1 VVASD
6 SAAYPGGEYSFKGY
20 GPKGLQGCVSRTIL
34 KLSHSPHD
42 LAHSSTCRR
51 HCTAAAARSGRPG
64 LGREAVQRR
73 LHSSAA
79 QPLQAMKEA
88 AVAVLVRHD
97 VDRPAR
103 ASSASSESGSLELLL
118 TLHASVGATTC
129 GAQTGMA
136 GLVQHATRCKRRQDG
151 DMHAPHGRVPVKVAM
166 SYAAGPDQRRATRVR
181 AYFGPYPVL

>member
-1 VVASD
+1 
-6 SAAYPGGEYSFKGY
+6 
-20 GPKGLQGCVSRTIL
+20 
-34 KLSHSPHD
+34 
-42 LAHSSTCRR
+42 
-51 HCTAAAARSGRPG
+51 
-64 LGREAVQRR
+64 
-73 LHSSAA
+73 
-79 QPLQAMKEA
+79 MKEA
-88 AVAVLVRHD
+88 AAAVLVRHD

-103 ASSASSESGSLELLL
+103 ASSVSSESGSLELLL

-181 AYFGPYPVL
+181 AYFGPYPVGWPAFTTKYQI